1 VQNQTSRKSIGARLC
16 IRKQQSGANHSAE
29 PTLIH
34 INAALSI
41 ADDFLPDKTV
51 CPFVQPCALG
61 VCLEHEDFIM
71 PTQMPPVP
79 PANRSKNDHGSDSG
93 KEVRGTFRA
102 RGRIANIAMILPY
115 DATPSRMEFSERTSG
130 GGAINAPAHRG
141 SAGAAV
147 HRQQKRRVDL
157 HVVDTAADQLV
168 EGFGA

>member
-1 VQNQTSRKSIGARLC
+1 MSALPPKADIRSPGLTYPLCKTRHPESPCGARLC
-16 IRKQQSGANHSAE
+16 IGKQQSGANHSAE

-71 PTQMPPVP
+71 PTQMPTRS
-79 PANRSKNDHGSDSG
+79 PANRSKNDHGSNSG

-102 RGRIANIAMILPY
+102 RRRITNIAMICLPMNSKP
-115 DATPSRMEFSERTSG
+115 DGIFG
-130 GGAINAPAHRG
+130 KDKWRG
-141 SAGAAV
+141 C
-147 HRQQKRRVDL
+147 D
-157 HVVDTAADQLV
+157 
-168 EGFGA
+168 